1 MNKQEKI
8 QPETA
13 KHQDDDFCRLDAL
26 VGMPFYNDGQI
37 KIYNGNSESVLPQLD
52 EKFNMILTDP
62 PYEIEDMEEYFEMMK
77 RSLYKNGSMY
87 VFGNKNTIAE
97 RWFGQLR
104 GMEKDLLIWHYKNS
118 PKPKGRWRGSMQAI
132 IYGYKNNSIFN
143 EDPIRTEYLEATKK
157 LNGRTRPSS
166 GRYNENLKYD
176 TSKGALPKD
185 VLECPALLGHLAKKR
200 YGHRDQKPIEL
211 IERLVLASSALGGSI
226 LDPFMGTGTTLV
238 AAKKQGRRATGIEIN
253 KHWCE
258 VAAKRL
264 NEFNLFQ

>member
-1 MNKQEKI
+1 MKENTNIVTNQEHPTEKVI
-8 QPETA
+8 PF
-13 KHQDDDFCRLDAL
+13 DGL
-26 VGMPFYNDGQI
+26 VGLPFYDDGQI

-62 PYEIEDMEEYFEMMK
+62 PYEIENMEEYFEMMK
-77 RSLYKNGSMY
+77 RCLYENGSIY
-87 VFGNKNTIAE
+87 VFGNKNMIAE

-118 PKPKGRWRGSMQAI
+118 PKPKGRWRGSIQAI
-132 IYGYKNNSIFN
+132 IYGYKKNSIFN
-143 EDPIRTEYLEATKK
+143 EDLIRTEYLEATKK
-157 LNGRTRPSS
+157 LNGRVRPSS

-211 IERLVLASSALGGSI
+211 IERLVLASSALGGNI
-226 LDPFMGTGTTLV
+226 LDPFVGTGTTLV
-238 AAKKQGRRATGIEIN
+238 AAKKLGRTATGIEKN

-264 NEFNLFQ
+264 NKF